1 MSKAIKH
8 KIIDLD
14 NKSKESIEL
23 PSFIFSAEIKEEIV
37 AKVINWQLSNKR
49 QGSHKV
55 KERNEVVGSNAKIY
69 RQKGTGRARAGTT
82 RGPLW
87 VGGGMAFAT
96 VDRNYTKKINKK
108 AYKRAMQSI
117 FSALTKEKRIIAI
130 DSIKIDSPKTKLGI
144 ELLNSLEIENALI
157 IVSQLESNLHLSLRN
172 VPHITVIS
180 VENVD
185 PISLLSHETI
195 VIDQEAFNKLEG
207 MFS

>member
-1 MSKAIKH
+1 MK
-8 KIIDLD
+8 IDLI
-14 NKSKESIEL
+14 NQKNSTLKSIEI
-23 PSFIFSAEIKEEIV
+23 SDSVFKAEINDGLIHELVTAYRSNGRSATKGQKNRSRV
-37 AKVINWQLSNKR
+37 SGGGAKPW
-49 QGSHKV
+49 
-55 KERNEVVGSNAKIY
+55 

-96 VDRNYTKKINKK
+96 VDRNYSKKINKK

-144 ELLNSLEIENALI
+144 EVLNSLEIDNALI
-157 IVSQLESNLHLSLRN
+157 IVSQLESNLDLSLRN
-172 VPHITVIS
+172 IPHITVID

-195 VIDQEAFNKLEG
+195 VIDQEALIKLEG
-207 MFS
+207 MFT

>member
-1 MSKAIKH
+1 MK
-8 KIIDLD
+8 IDLI
-14 NKSKESIEL
+14 NQKNSTLKSIDISDSVFK
-23 PSFIFSAEIKEEIV
+23 AEINDGLIHELVTAYRSNGRSATKGQKNRSRV
-37 AKVINWQLSNKR
+37 RGGGAKPW
-49 QGSHKV
+49 
-55 KERNEVVGSNAKIY
+55 

-96 VDRNYTKKINKK
+96 VDRNYSKKINKK

-117 FSALTKEKRIIAI
+117 FSVLTKEKRIIAI

-144 ELLNSLEIENALI
+144 EVLNSLEIDNALI
-157 IVSQLESNLHLSLRN
+157 IVSQLESNLDLSLRN
-172 VPHITVIS
+172 IPHITVID

-195 VIDQEAFNKLEG
+195 VIDQEALNKLEG

>member
-1 MSKAIKH
+1 MK
-8 KIIDLD
+8 IDLI
-14 NKSKESIEL
+14 NQENSTLKSIDISDSVFK
-23 PSFIFSAEIKEEIV
+23 AEINDGLIHELVTAYRSNGRSATKGQKNRSRV
-37 AKVINWQLSNKR
+37 SGGGAKPW
-49 QGSHKV
+49 
-55 KERNEVVGSNAKIY
+55 

-96 VDRNYTKKINKK
+96 VDRNYSKKINKK

-144 ELLNSLEIENALI
+144 EVLNSLEIDNALI
-157 IVSQLESNLHLSLRN
+157 IVSQLESNLDLSLRN
-172 VPHITVIS
+172 IPHITVID

-195 VIDQEAFNKLEG
+195 VIDQEALNKLEG
-207 MFS
+207 MFT

>member
-1 MSKAIKH
+1 MK
-8 KIIDLD
+8 IDLINQEN
-14 NKSKESIEL
+14 NKVKSIDI
-23 PSFIFSAEIKEEIV
+23 SDSVFMAEINDGLIHELVTAYRSNGRSATKGQKNRSRV
-37 AKVINWQLSNKR
+37 SGGGAKPW
-49 QGSHKV
+49 
-55 KERNEVVGSNAKIY
+55 

-96 VDRNYTKKINKK
+96 VDRNYSKKINKK

-117 FSALTKEKRIIAI
+117 FSILTKEKRIIAI
-130 DSIKIDSPKTKLGI
+130 DSIKIDAPKTKLGV
-144 ELLNSLEIENALI
+144 EVLNSLELENALI
-157 IVSQLESNLHLSLRN
+157 IVSQIESNLDLSVRN
-172 VPHITVIS
+172 IPHITVIG

-195 VIDQEAFNKLEG
+195 VIDQEALNKLEG

>member
-1 MSKAIKH
+1 MK
-8 KIIDLD
+8 IDLI
-14 NKSKESIEL
+14 NQENSTVKSINISDSVFK
-23 PSFIFSAEIKEEIV
+23 AEINDGLIHELVTAYRSNGRSTTKGQKNRSRV
-37 AKVINWQLSNKR
+37 SGGGAKPW
-49 QGSHKV
+49 
-55 KERNEVVGSNAKIY
+55 

-96 VDRNYTKKINKK
+96 VDRNYSKKINKK

-117 FSALTKEKRIIAI
+117 FSVLTKEKRIIAI

-144 ELLNSLEIENALI
+144 EVLNSLEIDNALI
-157 IVSQLESNLHLSLRN
+157 IVSQLESNLDLSLRN
-172 VPHITVIS
+172 IPHINVID

-195 VIDQEAFNKLEG
+195 VIDQEALNKLEG

>member
-1 MSKAIKH
+1 MK
-8 KIIDLD
+8 IDLI
-14 NKSKESIEL
+14 NQENSTVKSIDISDSVFKSEINDGLIHEL
-23 PSFIFSAEIKEEIV
+23 VTAYRSNGRSATKGQKNRSRV
-37 AKVINWQLSNKR
+37 SGGGAKPW
-49 QGSHKV
+49 
-55 KERNEVVGSNAKIY
+55 

-96 VDRNYTKKINKK
+96 VDRNYSKKINKK

-117 FSALTKEKRIIAI
+117 FSVLTKEKRIIAI
-130 DSIKIDSPKTKLGI
+130 DAIKIDSPKTKLGI
-144 ELLNSLEIENALI
+144 EVLNSLEIDNALI
-157 IVSQLESNLHLSLRN
+157 IVSQLESNLDLSLRN
-172 VPHITVIS
+172 IPHITVID

-195 VIDQEAFNKLEG
+195 VIDQEALNKLEG

>member
-1 MSKAIKH
+1 MK
-8 KIIDLD
+8 IDLI
-14 NKSKESIEL
+14 NQKNSTLKSIDISDA
-23 PSFIFSAEIKEEIV
+23 IFKAEINDGLIHELVTAYRSNGRSDTKGQKNRSRV
-37 AKVINWQLSNKR
+37 SGGGAKPW
-49 QGSHKV
+49 
-55 KERNEVVGSNAKIY
+55 

-96 VDRNYTKKINKK
+96 VDRNYSKKINKK

-117 FSALTKEKRIIAI
+117 FSVLTKEKRIIAI

-144 ELLNSLEIENALI
+144 EVLNSLEIDNALI
-157 IVSQLESNLHLSLRN
+157 IVSQLESNLDLSLRN
-172 VPHITVIS
+172 IPHITVID

-195 VIDQEAFNKLEG
+195 VIDQEALNKLEG
-207 MFS
+207 MFT

>member
-1 MSKAIKH
+1 MK
-8 KIIDLD
+8 IDLI
-14 NKSKESIEL
+14 NQENSTVKSIDISDSVFK
-23 PSFIFSAEIKEEIV
+23 AEINDGLIHELVTAYRSNGRSATKGQKNRSRV
-37 AKVINWQLSNKR
+37 SGGGAKPW
-49 QGSHKV
+49 
-55 KERNEVVGSNAKIY
+55 

-96 VDRNYTKKINKK
+96 VDRNYSKKINKK

-144 ELLNSLEIENALI
+144 EVLNSLEIDNALI
-157 IVSQLESNLHLSLRN
+157 IVSQLESNLDLSLRN
-172 VPHITVIS
+172 IPHITVID

-195 VIDQEAFNKLEG
+195 VIDQEALNKLEG